1 MSYFPARSPIPTIN
15 PLWLTDV
22 GWCWNWDSF
31 FSCLSPVKHS
41 AQSLCCFS
49 FSYCSCHH
57 SLLSGDSFHLLAKAI
72 SPQLTAVPLALRLTM
87 LQDGFLLYFWT
98 IISTFLAFFLQAMLK
113 RNHVPWIQMKTAWDV
128 DLSNTWIS
136 PQSHDVTLV
145 CYAPKVAGL
154 LLSPTGFSSCSRLKV
169 LTQRV
174 PAACSASQAFA
185 LLLLSFHPCFAFS
198 SQSDPL
204 LLHLFLPC
212 RIWPCGEGPL
222 LLQFQPGVWVSTRD
236 VLPDCC

>member
-1 MSYFPARSPIPTIN
+1 
-15 PLWLTDV
+15 
-22 GWCWNWDSF
+22 
-31 FSCLSPVKHS
+31 
-41 AQSLCCFS
+41 
-49 FSYCSCHH
+49 
-57 SLLSGDSFHLLAKAI
+57 
-72 SPQLTAVPLALRLTM
+72 M
-87 LQDGFLLYFWT
+87 LFELFLLQLPSFLTVWWLFPPAGKGHQPTAHCCAFGFKADNASRWFSPLFLNYYLH
-98 IISTFLAFFLQAMLK
+98 ILAFFLQAMLK

-136 PQSHDVTLV
+136 PQSHDVMLV

-169 LTQRV
+169 LLQRV

-198 SQSDPL
+198 SHSDPL